1 MLWAKRKALMRKLS
15 EKMQAEILA
24 VVAASTRASSAVR
37 VYAESETIRRANLAD
52 NIALE
57 DIVEEMIAR
66 SKDGPGYEE
75 NPYDAVDALLG
86 NPPPFNIV
94 H

>member
-1 MLWAKRKALMRKLS
+1 MRKEEALMRNLS

-24 VVAASTRASSAVR
+24 VVEASKRSGTAVS
-37 VYAESETIRRANLAD
+37 VYAASETIRKANISD

-66 SKDGPGYEE
+66 CKDGPSYEE
-75 NPYDAVDALLG
+75 NPYDALEALLG
-86 NPPPFNIV
+86 IPPPVITL